1 MEKYFPASAKH
12 EREAEFLTFQQGN
25 LTVQAYTDKFEY
37 LARFY
42 TPTIIEEWRCQ
53 KYEGGLKHE
62 LRRFIVPFRIKEFP
76 VLVEQAKAVKQ
87 LEMGPNKGARP
98 QKTTSDLRQ
107 QKKPYD
113 RPQRSARKLQCYN
126 CGGEHYQRDCP
137 KPSGSSSGG
146 GGSTCKCY
154 VCDQTGHFARHCPNK
169 KLAGGAPAKKPVGDR
184 PRAPGRVFAL
194 TTTEVAQPGNLVQ
207 TTCLL
212 FNHEVVVLY
221 DSGATH
227 SFVSNECVRRIGLV
241 MRELACKLIVA
252 TPTSGEVSTTFVCVG
267 CPIEVAGRR
276 FKVNLICLPMEG
288 LDVILGMDWL
298 ASNHV
303 VIDCGQRRV
312 VFPDAEGLELISS
325 NQAEKEIEAGA
336 TCFMIVAQMEKK
348 STAEKIS
355 LIPVVDEYA
364 DVFPNEIPELPPSR
378 DVDFTI
384 DPIPGVGPVF
394 MAPYRMAPAELAELK
409 K

>member
-1 MEKYFPASAKH
+1 M
-12 EREAEFLTFQQGN
+12 
-25 LTVQAYTDKFEY
+25 
-37 LARFY
+37 ARFY
-42 TPTIIEEWRCQ
+42 TPIVTEEWRCR
-53 KYEGGLKHE
+53 KYEGGLKYE
-62 LRRFIVPFRIKEFP
+62 LRRFILPLRIREFP
-76 VLVEQAKAVKQ
+76 VLVEQAKAIEQ

-98 QKTTSDLRQ
+98 QKTTPDSRQ

-113 RPQRSARKLQCYN
+113 KPQSSAKKLKCYN
-126 CGGEHYQRDCP
+126 CGGEHYRRDCP

-146 GGSTCKCY
+146 GGGSTGKCY

-169 KLAGGAPAKKPVGDR
+169 KPAEGAPAKKPVGDR

-194 TTTEVAQPGNLVQ
+194 TTTEVAQSGNLVQ

-212 FNHEVVVLY
+212 FDHEVVVLY
-221 DSGATH
+221 ASRATH
-227 SFVSNECVRRIGLV
+227 SFVSNECVRRLGLV
-241 MRELACKLIVA
+241 MRELACELIVV
-252 TPTSGEVSTTFVCVG
+252 TPASREVSTTYVCVG
-267 CPIEVAGRR
+267 CPMEVAGRR

-312 VFPDAEGLELISS
+312 VFPDVEGLELISS

-336 TCFMIVAQMEKK
+336 TCFLIVAQTKKK
-348 STAEKIS
+348 STVEKIS
-355 LIPVVDEYA
+355 MIPMVDEYA
-364 DVFPNEIPELPPSR
+364 NFFPIEIPELSPSR

-384 DPIPGVGPVF
+384 DLIPGADPVS
-394 MAPYRMAPAELAELK
+394 MAPYRMASTELAELK
-409 K
+409 KQIEDLLEKNFIRPSASP